1 MKRASHLSWFFAIL
15 LSVLLVFPGPLAAQ
29 ARSAG
34 QIARLV
40 GAVNLQHGPRVVLAS
55 SGAKVF
61 WGDLVTTLQDGR
73 ARIALDDGSILNVG
87 SNSNLKIIQH
97 DAVNQRTQLQ
107 LAYGRLRF
115 SAVRLAHRGSSFQ
128 VRTPTAVAGVVG
140 TSADVSFVNEITSL
154 SVDEGS
160 VNLCNFQV
168 PPQCV
173 TVTAGFTATI
183 RGNQAPSQ
191 PTPTSPGTA
200 TENVQSTS
208 VTGGGGAGG
217 GAGAGAGV
225 GAAAASH
232 VSVIVA
238 VVGAL
243 GAVGGIAG
251 VTVGS
256 NGKKCGC
263 TTVLPGGGIANRH
276 SGHP

>member
-1 MKRASHLSWFFAIL
+1 ML
-15 LSVLLVFPGPLAAQ
+15 LAFPMPLPAQ

-34 QIARLV
+34 QIARLI
-40 GAVNLQHGPRVVLAS
+40 GSVNLQHGPRVVLAS

-61 WGDLVTTLQDGR
+61 WNDLVTTLQDGR

-87 SNSNLKIIQH
+87 SNSSLKIIQH
-97 DAVNQRTQLQ
+97 DAATQRTELQ
-107 LAYGRLRF
+107 LAYGRLRA
-115 SAVRLAHRGSSFQ
+115 SAVRLARSGSSFQ

-140 TSADVSFVNEITSL
+140 TSFDLSFLNDISSL

-160 VNLCNFQV
+160 VNFCNLAT

-173 TVTAGFTATI
+173 TVPAGFTSTI
-183 RGNQAPSQ
+183 RGNNAPSN

-208 VTGGGGAGG
+208 VTGGV
-217 GAGAGAGV
+217 GAGV
-225 GAAAASH
+225 GAAAAGH

-243 GAVGGIAG
+243 GAVGGIVG
-251 VTVGS
+251 VSVGNS
-256 NGKKCGC
+256 GTKCGC
-263 TTVLPGGGIANRH
+263 TTVFPGGGVANRH
-276 SGHP
+276 SKHP